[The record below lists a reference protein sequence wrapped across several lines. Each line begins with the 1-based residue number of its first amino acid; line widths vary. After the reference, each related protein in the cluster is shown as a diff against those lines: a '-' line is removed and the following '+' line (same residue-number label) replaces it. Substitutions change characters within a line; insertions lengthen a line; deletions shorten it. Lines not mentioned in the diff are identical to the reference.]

1 MQKYSFL
8 LDHQLATIA
17 GQPRVERYLRDL
29 EGLFADSL
37 AYSQYSHQA
46 NPLVYSVSSV
56 ESANQEGDLHFG
68 LGCIQPGRVGAE
80 YFMTRGHLHT
90 WREAAEVY
98 MGLQGKGLMLLEEE
112 SGQRLWS
119 EPLEANQVVYVP
131 GGVAHRTVN
140 IGTTPLIYLG
150 IYPAQAGHDYQ
161 SIAERNFAQ
170 VVVEINN
177 QPTVLLRHHWLGL
190 QEV

>member
-1 MQKYSFL
+1 MQRFSFL
-8 LDHQLATIA
+8 LDPQLATIA
-17 GQPRVERYLRDL
+17 GQPRVERYLEDL
-29 EGLFADSL
+29 EGIFASPL
-37 AYSQYSHQA
+37 AHQQA
-46 NPLVYSVSSV
+46 IRAGNPLVYSVSSV
-56 ESANQEGDLHFG
+56 EAANQAGDLHFG
-68 LGCIQPGRVGAE
+68 LGRIEPGRVGAE

-98 MGLQGKGLMLLEEE
+98 V
-112 SGQRLWS
+112 GQRLWS

-140 IGTTPLIYLG
+140 IGTTPLVYLG
-150 IYPAQAGHDYQ
+150 IYPARAGHDYQ

-170 VVVEINN
+170 VAVEING
-177 QPTVLLRHHWLGL
+177 QPTVLLRHDWLSL